1 MPVDIWTIPVAYNI
15 ALQAAAGEGRRS
27 VFCLANDPSLRD
39 WKYTYRVKK
48 LLTRD
53 DVDIAASSDD
63 GWIPLLTA
71 CDQLHESLE
80 IVNLL
85 LAKDGINVN
94 LYNKQRETRSRSTI
108 VKRLLDHPNTVD
120 PNVGSGVHNRTAS
133 MQACV
138 SADSLDVVQLLLD
151 TEGIDKTPW
160 MALLSE
166 RPFVLTS
173 TSLQSF
179 S

>member
-1 MPVDIWTIPVAYNI
+1 MIRACEIGNIPI
-15 ALQAAAGEGRRS
+15 
-27 VFCLANDPSLRD
+27 
-39 WKYTYRVKK
+39 VKR

-94 LYNKQRETRSRSTI
+94 LYNKQRETRPELSRVVESLLARNDLNPDI
-108 VKRLLDHPNTVD
+108 VSSSDHALIRS
-120 PNVGSGVHNRTAS
+120 GS
-133 MQACV
+133 V
-138 SADSLDVVQLLLD
+138 SREYHRKA
-151 TEGIDKTPW
+151 
-160 MALLSE
+160 
-166 RPFVLTS
+166 PFGS
-173 TSLQSF
+173 S
-179 S
+179 